1 MMAFLPPYRDT
12 EVGRLSRNSIAEE
25 IPSSQSS
32 PSPRNPTLTRLQHG
46 FFAPP
51 LFALLLIPAAT
62 SGCATTQPWER
73 ELLAKRVMAPDEDPD
88 DAALRTHYFG
98 TREGAVGSLGG
109 GGGGCGCN

>member
-1 MMAFLPPYRDT
+1 MTVFLSFSPACAAARRSRDT
-12 EVGRLSRNSIAEE
+12 TPGE
-25 IPSSQSS
+25 IPSSRPLHAS
-32 PSPRNPTLTRLQHG
+32 RNPT
-46 FFAPP
+46 FAPP
-51 LFALLLIPAAT
+51 RIGFPRIAALLTLPILAAT

-88 DAALRTHYFG
+88 DAALRAHYFG